1 MIGLEQMKQVA
12 IEAAYKA
19 GKILKTGFGTTFK
32 INSKEGRNN
41 LVTEYDYAAEEAI
54 ISHIKSVFPTHS
66 FLAEE
71 SGVISGSSAAILATD
86 EHATNRYVNNI
97 SSELEKDIRWI
108 IDPLDGTVNFA
119 HSIPIFSVSI
129 AVEVAGILHIGVIY
143 DPMLDEMF
151 VAVRDFGATLNG
163 VAINT
168 SKNTNM
174 SSAICVTGFPYVL
187 SEKNT
192 HSLDIFCKF
201 VRNGNPVRRLGSA
214 ALDLAYV
221 AAGRFDF
228 FWEEKLQPWDV
239 AAGVL
244 LVNEAG
250 GCVTTCKGD
259 SYNIF
264 KKEILA
270 TNKILHEECL
280 AIMNS

>member
-1 MIGLEQMKQVA
+1 MIDLEQLKQVA
-12 IEAAYKA
+12 ISAAQIA
-19 GKILKTGFGTTFK
+19 GGILKSGFGTNFK

-41 LVTEYDYAAEEAI
+41 LVTEYDYAAEAAI
-54 ISHIKSVFPTHS
+54 ISHIKSIFPTHT

-71 SGVISGSSAAILATD
+71 SSGAYENREINSTDHNYNKEDKADIGVP
-86 EHATNRYVNNI
+86 ENV
-97 SSELEKDIRWI
+97 RWI

-129 AVEVAGILHIGVIY
+129 AAEINDVLSVGVVY

-151 VAVRDFGATLNG
+151 VATCKSEATLNG
-163 VAINT
+163 NNIIRVSENGELDT
-168 SKNTNM
+168 
-174 SSAICVTGFPYVL
+174 AICVTGFPYTL

-192 HSLDIFCKF
+192 HSLDVFCKF

-228 FWEEKLQPWDV
+228 FWEEKLKPWDV

-244 LVNEAG
+244 LVQQAG
-250 GCVTTCKGD
+250 GRVTTCKGEE
-259 SYNIF
+259 YNIF
-264 KKEILA
+264 EKTILA
-270 TNKILHEECL
+270 TNKILHKECL
-280 AIMNS
+280 DIINSD